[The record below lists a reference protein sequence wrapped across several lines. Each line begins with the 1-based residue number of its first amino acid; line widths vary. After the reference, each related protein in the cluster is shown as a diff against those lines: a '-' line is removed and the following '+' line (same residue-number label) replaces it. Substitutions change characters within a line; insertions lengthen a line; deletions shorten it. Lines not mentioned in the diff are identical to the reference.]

1 MKNWNKTMVLL
12 GLVAWSVSGAGL
24 AQEETVP
31 VAEPL
36 VVEEPV
42 VPVVPDESP
51 VVTNEVPPLVVEPP
65 VEMVETPTNEVPPV
79 VVEPAKPA
87 KKPTVYRGSDMGEA
101 FQGAGSSRYGISG
114 RVHQVK
120 GKKTAEKEN
129 GSWRRN
135 IELGVNTSQGNSDTL
150 RYNASLSMSKETE
163 KTSYFLKASGRY
175 GESEGETDAESADA
189 EAKTQRQLS
198 ERMYAALEGNARHD
212 QLADLAYRVRGSL
225 SLGRH
230 LVWTERT
237 VLNAEIGPGYVAE
250 KKGGEEEGFLAGRA
264 AQYLEFLVTESLQ
277 VWESVE
283 FVQNIQD
290 SDVYF
295 VNTAVGLETLL
306 ISNLSLRFTVEDRYD
321 SRPAEGKVS
330 NDLLTTTSLNWSF

>member
-1 MKNWNKTMVLL
+1 MVMLCGLGWGLL
-12 GLVAWSVSGAGL
+12 GDGL
-24 AQEETVP
+24 AQEGIIPE
-31 VAEPL
+31 
-36 VVEEPV
+36 EEPV
-42 VPVVPDESP
+42 GVEESVAPVLPEGETAA
-51 VVTNEVPPLVVEPP
+51 TNEVPPLVEEPP
-65 VEMVETPTNEVPPV
+65 VEIVEIPTNEVPPV

-87 KKPTVYRGSDMGEA
+87 KKPPVYRGSDMGEA

-212 QLADLAYRVRGSL
+212 QLADLTYRVRGSL

-230 LVWTERT
+230 FVWTERT

-283 FVQNIQD
+283 FVQNIQN

-295 VNTAVGLETLL
+295 VNTAVGLETIL

>member
-1 MKNWNKTMVLL
+1 MKNWNKTIVVL
-12 GLVAWSVSGAGL
+12 GLVAWSVSGEGL
-24 AQEETVP
+24 AQEEIVP
-31 VAEPL
+31 VVDPV
-36 VVEEPV
+36 VVEEPMD
-42 VPVVPDESP
+42 PVLTDESP
-51 VVTNEVPPLVVEPP
+51 VVTNEVPPV
-65 VEMVETPTNEVPPV
+65 VETPTNEIPPV
-79 VVEPAKPA
+79 VVVPS
-87 KKPTVYRGSDMGEA
+87 KPTKTTPIYRGSDMGEA
-101 FQGAGSSRYGISG
+101 FQGAGSSRYGVSG

-120 GKKTAEKEN
+120 GKKTTEKAN

-135 IELGVNTSQGNSDTL
+135 IEIGMNTSRGNSDTL
-150 RYNASLSMSKETE
+150 RYNAALSGSKETE

-175 GESEGETDAESADA
+175 GESDGETDAESVDA
-189 EAKTQRQLS
+189 EAKAQRQLS

-230 LVWTERT
+230 FVWTDRT

-250 KKGGEEEGFLAGRA
+250 KKGGEEEGFLAARA
-264 AQYLEFLVTESLQ
+264 AQYLEVLLTESLQ

-295 VNTAVGLETLL
+295 VNTVVGLETIL

-321 SRPAEGKVS
+321 NRPAEGKKS

>member
-1 MKNWNKTMVLL
+1 MKNWIKTFVLL
-12 GLVAWSVSGAGL
+12 CGLGWMLLGVGF
-24 AQEETVP
+24 AQEELLPVDEP
-31 VAEPL
+31 VAG
-36 VVEEPV
+36 EEPV
-42 VPVVPDESP
+42 VPVLPEVEPVATNDVPP
-51 VVTNEVPPLVVEPP
+51 VVEEPP
-65 VEMVETPTNEVPPV
+65 VEIVETPTNEVPPV
-79 VVEPAKPA
+79 VVEPSRPGKTP
-87 KKPTVYRGSDMGEA
+87 PVYRGSDMGAA

-114 RVHQVK
+114 RVHRLK
-120 GKKTAEKEN
+120 KKKTAEKEN
-129 GSWRRN
+129 GAWRRN

-150 RYNASLSMSKETE
+150 RYNASLSASKDTD

-175 GESEGETDAESADA
+175 GESKGETDAENADA
-189 EAKTQRQLS
+189 EAKAQRQLT

-225 SLGRH
+225 SIGRH
-230 LVWTERT
+230 WVWTSRT

-290 SDVYF
+290 SGVYF
-295 VNTAVGLETLL
+295 VNSVVGLETIL

-321 SRPAEGKVS
+321 SQPAEGKVS